1 MTYFYKK
8 NMFTKFNIL
17 ITSEKHWNERAEYKG
32 ISVILIFQFLNWGV
46 ADLHSLHITYMHLCV
61 SNDI

>member
-1 MTYFYKK
+1 
-8 NMFTKFNIL
+8 MFTKFNIL

-46 ADLHSLHITYMHLCV
+46 ADLHSLHITYTHLCV
-61 SNDI
+61 SNDT